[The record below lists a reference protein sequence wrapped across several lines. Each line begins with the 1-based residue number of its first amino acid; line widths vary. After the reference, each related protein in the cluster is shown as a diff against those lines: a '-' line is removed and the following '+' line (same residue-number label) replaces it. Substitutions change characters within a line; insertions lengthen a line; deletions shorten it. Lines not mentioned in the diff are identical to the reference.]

1 MAAQT
6 GKDFP
11 VSPATAQI
19 HTIGDNRPPIITA
32 GQLDRDFAH
41 LLKAVEAFA
50 ARAREV
56 PPVIEDDADLAEV
69 TAYVVDVR
77 KERKRIAAIGDGES
91 RPHLEA
97 QRTLHAFFNAHYR
110 ELEVLQTDVE
120 ARGNRYLEK
129 KRLAEQR
136 RREEVERKARAEAE
150 QARLAAFEAA
160 KQAEA
165 VKEQAAAGVVVHT
178 HPAVEQQVQA
188 ALAVA
193 AEAQVNADAAAR
205 AAAAKPVD
213 MTRTRTTAGTA
224 SISTKIEFSFDR
236 DKVDLEALRSYL
248 REDELRAAIN
258 AIAIKNREAIV
269 AGTFK
274 LAGVNFYAKARGNY
288 R

>member
-1 MAAQT
+1 M
-6 GKDFP
+6 
-11 VSPATAQI
+11 SPATAQI

-56 PPVIEDDADLAEV
+56 PPVVEDDDDLAEV

-77 KERKRIAAIGDGES
+77 KERKRIADIGDGEK

-97 QRTLHAFFNAHYR
+97 QRTLHAWFNAHYR
-110 ELEVLQTDVE
+110 DLDVLQTDVE

-165 VKEQAAAGVVVHT
+165 VKEQAAAGVVHT

-193 AEAQVNADAAAR
+193 AEAQINADAAAR

-236 DKVDLEALRSYL
+236 DKVDLEVLRPFL

-258 AIAIKNREAIV
+258 ALVIKNREAIA